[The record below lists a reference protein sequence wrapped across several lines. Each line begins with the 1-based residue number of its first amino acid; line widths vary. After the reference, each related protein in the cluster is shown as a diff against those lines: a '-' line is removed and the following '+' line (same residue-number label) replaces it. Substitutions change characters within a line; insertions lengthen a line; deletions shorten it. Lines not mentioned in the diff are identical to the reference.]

1 MILTNQADL
10 TSFETDPDINKL
22 GDLSK
27 VASQAQKIQVQQEQL
42 QREQIELL
50 QKISQQM
57 DEVVNLLKSRTA

>member
-1 MILTNQADL
+1 MFD
-10 TSFETDPDINKL
+10 FNKL